1 MSRKNN
7 HRLERLAFHL
17 TLDKAKADIHA
28 QDARRVL
35 GHDLPEV
42 AADDTLKLTY
52 AVFIEYWGDVAE
64 RLEAMNRILA
74 DTDVVVDVSTQEL
87 KYGICLIEEVFNR
100 IATAKRLIAERH
112 SAPEERP
119 LCQTCGSA
127 PGRPRIDHGLT
138 AGLHCD
144 KCWQELV
151 NDARKKSW

>member
-17 TLDKAKADIHA
+17 ALDKTKADIHA
-28 QDARRVL
+28 KDAKRVL

-42 AADDTLKLTY
+42 ATGDTLKLTY
-52 AVFIEYWGDVAE
+52 ALSIEYWGDVAE

-74 DTDVVVDVSTQEL
+74 DTDVVVDISTQEL
-87 KYGICLIEEVFNR
+87 KHGTCLIEEVFNR

-112 SAPEERP
+112 SAPEAHP
-119 LCQTCGSA
+119 LCQTCGLA
-127 PGRPRIDHGLT
+127 PGRPRTDNGVA

-144 KCWQELV
+144 TCWQELV